1 MIRIEG
7 LTKSYG
13 RTVAVR
19 DLSFHVREGEI
30 FGFVGPNGAG
40 KTTTLR
46 VLATLLDPDRGRVV
60 VDGLPVTQHVR
71 EVRRR
76 IGFMPDDYG
85 LYEDTTVEEY
95 LTFFGEA
102 YLVSRNRIPLLVD
115 DILELVDLTEK
126 KTADLRAL
134 SRGMRQ
140 RLLLGKTLVHDPK
153 VLLLDEPASGL
164 DPRGRIEIRAL
175 LRELGKMGKTIVVS
189 SHILSEIG
197 ELCTTLGIIEAGR
210 MVQVGPMEEILAGA
224 RSTLI
229 LRVRVARGV
238 EAAGSVLKSEPLLTD
253 VANEGEIFTAVYT
266 GREAEV
272 GRINTDLVK
281 AGVEVRSFT
290 LAEGT
295 LEEAFLRATEGKVT

>member
-13 RTVAVR
+13 RTVAIQ
-19 DLSFHVREGEI
+19 DLSFEVKEGEI

-46 VLATLLDPDRGRVV
+46 ILATLLDPDRGNAWIDR
-60 VDGLPVTQHVR
+60 LPVRENVR
-71 EVRRR
+71 QVRKLV
-76 IGFMPDDYG
+76 GFMPDEYG

-95 LTFFGEA
+95 LVFFAEA
-102 YLVSRNRIPLLVD
+102 YLIPQNRIPPLVD
-115 DILELVDLTEK
+115 DILNLIDLNGKRDAELT
-126 KTADLRAL
+126 AL

-140 RLLLGKTLVHDPK
+140 RLLLGKTLLHDPK

-164 DPRGRIEIRAL
+164 DPRGRIEIREL
-175 LRELGKMGKTIVVS
+175 LRELGKMGKTIIVS

-197 ELCTTLGIIEAGR
+197 ELCTTVGIIEAGH
-210 MVQVGPMEEILAGA
+210 MVTVGSLRDILAA
-224 RSTLI
+224 SRSICL
-229 LRVRVARGV
+229 LRVRIRGDIDRAKDILL
-238 EAAGSVLKSEPLLTD
+238 EHPLLSEVSVDGDT
-253 VANEGEIFTAVYT
+253 FTAIYR
-266 GREAEV
+266 GDEELV
-272 GRINTDLVK
+272 GQINTSLVQ
-281 AGVEVRSFT
+281 AGIEVRSFS